1 MGIGLRRRLVM
12 PTLDKR
18 DAEQVYQRRLPG
30 GGFVAI
36 EVTPVRTLLG
46 QRRFHGEVIVERRIE
61 LERRSG
67 HPAPSVASADAASL
81 AAVLHELFPVAQS
94 NTAVAI
100 GVLTHT
106 REHRAR

>member
-1 MGIGLRRRLVM
+1 M
-12 PTLDKR
+12 PTLEKR

-30 GGFVAI
+30 GGYVAI

-46 QRRFHGEVIVERRIE
+46 QRRYHGEVIVERRVE
-61 LERRSG
+61 RERRAG
-67 HPAPSVASADAASL
+67 HVAPAVASADGSSP
-81 AAVLHELFPVAQS
+81 AAVLHELFPLAQS

-106 REHRAR
+106 REHRSR